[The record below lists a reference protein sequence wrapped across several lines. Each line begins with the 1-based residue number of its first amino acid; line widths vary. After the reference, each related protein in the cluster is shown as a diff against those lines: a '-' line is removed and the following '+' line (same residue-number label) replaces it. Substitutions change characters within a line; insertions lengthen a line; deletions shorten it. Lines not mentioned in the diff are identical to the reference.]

1 MNMRQEKDIEVA
13 ISFNYFFI
21 VVFSAF
27 LLQPLSGSWWQ
38 PGSPGAQRHGQFSSN
53 ASKLFG
59 LKTQHMFFLWASPK
73 HQLKEEKFRDLRH
86 VK

>member
-13 ISFNYFFI
+13 ILFNYFFI

-27 LLQPLSGSWWQ
+27 LLQPSSGSWWHRQ
-38 PGSPGAQRHGQFSSN
+38 PRRSKTWQFSSN

-73 HQLKEEKFRDLRH
+73 HQLKEEKFRNLRH